1 MFIALKHIIFSF
13 FFVTVSFILTSMNKR
28 SKRLDLL
35 LQLPNMFMKREPL
48 FYSHRCSF
56 CYIFIKQVPR
66 RSVSNERLQPKEDLK
81 LQSMQKKGNSTASSE
96 DAVKSNKLHSPVV
109 KKISEKTIN
118 LSLGGLVKVLPSSR
132 RWTDGS
138 VSWASLPPS
147 LSKHGKVLFL
157 SR

>member
-13 FFVTVSFILTSMNKR
+13 FFVTVSFLLTSMNKR
-28 SKRLDLL
+28 GKRLDLL

-56 CYIFIKQVPR
+56 CYILIKQVPHR
-66 RSVSNERLQPKEDLK
+66 NVSNERLQPKEDLK